1 MKFDTVESQRPEC
14 SFDIDGK
21 PGEHPFGDT
30 EASTKA
36 NYDKANYDPTIIVCP
51 ETGESIAEDD
61 IDGLIN
67 LVVRMKR
74 IKANVEE
81 ADFRA
86 RQALAKLAPDATT
99 KTRRVQGRH
108 AVAVLE
114 FPSTSFNQSLLK
126 EIWNSYP
133 GLRDQVLRLESIG
146 VKRSEWKKLQATTG
160 HPDLEQVKKM
170 LAAAEFETHRPPS
183 VKVEDLV

>member
-1 MKFDTVESQRPEC
+1 MKFDTVESQHPEC

-21 PGEHPFGDT
+21 PGEHPFGNPAPDR
-30 EASTKA
+30 SGVV
-36 NYDKANYDPTIIVCP
+36 NNPTIIVCP

-86 RQALAKLAPDATT
+86 RQALAKLAPEATT

-114 FPSTSFNQSLLK
+114 FPSTAFNQSMLK

-133 GLRDQVLRLESIG
+133 NLRDQVLRLESIG
-146 VKRSEWKKLQATTG
+146 VKRTEWKKLQATTG